1 MLRIGAAAAF
11 DRLRA
16 NVKPILLMAV
26 SAGLAWF
33 IAHDL
38 LGHQAPFFAAISAL
52 VVSGLAAGQSARRAI
67 ELTIGQAVGILVADA
82 IITLIGTGAWQVT
95 LVVILAMSTAILL
108 ISAGP
113 LLYQQA
119 AVSAALIATIQ
130 PPSSG
135 LSTLRF
141 VDALV
146 GGGVA
151 VLLNIVIFPTNPV
164 AVIQR
169 EVEPLTRE
177 LAATLRDIAGALRR
191 RDLEAAE
198 RALVRARG
206 LDTHTRLVGEALQ
219 AGRDA
224 VRYAPLRRSARG
236 RVFPFELAAER
247 LDLAVRN
254 VRVLARR
261 ALRAV
266 DTDDHVPSEVV
277 DALCRLADAV
287 EMLIDRLD
295 DPDTGDDFEATALDA
310 ARLATEALALET
322 SLSITVLIGQI
333 RSMVVDL
340 LSGAGMDLGDA
351 LAAIEALEAAAPT
364 AR

>member
-1 MLRIGAAAAF
+1 VLRTGAAAAAN
-11 DRLRA
+11 RLRA
-16 NVKPILLMAV
+16 NVKPILLMAA
-26 SAGLAWF
+26 SAGIAWF

-130 PPSSG
+130 PPQSG

-151 VLLNIVIFPTNPV
+151 VLLNVVIFPTNPL
-164 AVIQR
+164 AVVRR
-169 EVEPLTRE
+169 EVSPLARE
-177 LAATLRDIAGALRR
+177 LAATLRDIAGALEH
-191 RDLEAAE
+191 RDGDAAE
-198 RALVRARG
+198 DALARARG
-206 LDTHTRLVGEALQ
+206 LDEHTRQVGEALDSS
-219 AGRDA
+219 RDA
-224 VRYAPLRRSARG
+224 LRYSPIYRTRRGHAFPLR
-236 RVFPFELAAER
+236 LAAER

-261 ALRAV
+261 AVRAV
-266 DTDDHVPSEVV
+266 ETGDDVPLAVIR
-277 DALCRLADAV
+277 ALCRLADAV
-287 EMLIDRLD
+287 EQLDDRLG
-295 DPDTGDDFEATALDA
+295 DPEGSGDVEATALDA
-310 ARLATEALALET
+310 ARLATDALAQRT
-322 SLSITVLIGQI
+322 SLSVTVLIGQV

-340 LSGAGMDLGDA
+340 LSGAGMELGDA
-351 LAAIEALEAAAPT
+351 LAAIEALEPAST